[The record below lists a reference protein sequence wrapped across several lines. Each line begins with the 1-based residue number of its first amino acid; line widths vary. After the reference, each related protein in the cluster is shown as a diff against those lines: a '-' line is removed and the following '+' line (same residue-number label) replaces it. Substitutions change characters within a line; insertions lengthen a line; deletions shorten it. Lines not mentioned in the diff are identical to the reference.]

1 MIRPGLEI
9 KSAIYPNA
17 NVQVF
22 HEMHGSLHR
31 DSYGNG
37 RLKIMYGLTGF
48 WYCFLRSLNELT
60 SREAHIK
67 VAMIHI

>member
-1 MIRPGLEI
+1 MIRLGLEI

-31 DSYGNG
+31 DPHGNE
-37 RLKIMYGLTGF
+37 RLKILYELMGF
-48 WYCFLRSLNELT
+48 WYSFLRCLNGWT
-60 SREAHIK
+60 SREVHIK
-67 VAMIHI
+67 VAMIHL